1 MQNINNTSPA
11 PGKVWFIGAGP
22 GDPELITLKGRR
34 LIASAD
40 VVIYAG
46 SLVPASI
53 VRCARPGAEVVD
65 SSSLHL
71 AEIHRLTS
79 KSAASGKTVAR
90 VHTGD
95 PCLYGA
101 LREQMALL
109 DADGIDYGVVPGVS
123 AAFAAAAAAAVSL
136 TAPETAQS
144 FSITRLSGRTG
155 VPDSQGVRSL
165 ASHGGSL
172 AVYLS
177 GAETQRLAA
186 ELRAAGLPEHTPILA
201 AYRVGWPEEKL
212 VRTTLA
218 GLEDM
223 AQRENLRG
231 QAVFL
236 VLPAEGQPAGPS
248 KLYDREFGH
257 AFRPAAGTP

>member
-1 MQNINNTSPA
+1 MQNSNNTAPA

-34 LIASAD
+34 LIAAAD
-40 VVIYAG
+40 LVIYAG
-46 SLVPASI
+46 SLVPESI
-53 VRCARPGAEVVD
+53 IQYAGSGAEIVD
-65 SSSLHL
+65 SSPLHL
-71 AEIHRLTS
+71 AEIHRLVR
-79 KSAASGKTVAR
+79 KYALSGLTVAR

-101 LREQMALL
+101 LREQMELL
-109 DADGIDYGVVPGVS
+109 DADGIAYAVVPGVS
-123 AAFAAAAAAAVSL
+123 AAFAAAAAASVSL

-165 ASHGGSL
+165 AAHGGSL

-177 GAETQRLAA
+177 GAEAQKLAV
-186 ELRAAGLPEHTPILA
+186 ELRAAKLPEHTPILA

-218 GLEDM
+218 GLEDI
-223 AQRENLRG
+223 AQQEDLRG
-231 QAVFL
+231 QVVFL
-236 VLPAEGQPAGPS
+236 VLPGEGQPGRPS
-248 KLYDREFGH
+248 RLYDKNFSHG
-257 AFRPAAGTP
+257 FRQG

>member
-1 MQNINNTSPA
+1 MQNIKNTAPA

-40 VVIYAG
+40 LVIYAG
-46 SLVPASI
+46 SLVPESI
-53 VRCARPGAEVVD
+53 IQYAKPGAEIVD

-71 AEIHRLTS
+71 TEIHRLMRKCAT
-79 KSAASGKTVAR
+79 AGGTVAR

-101 LREQMALL
+101 LREQTELL

-123 AAFAAAAAAAVSL
+123 AAFAAAAAASLSL

-144 FSITRLSGRTG
+144 FSITRLSGRTE

-177 GAETQRLAA
+177 GAEAQKLAA
-186 ELRAAGLPEHTPILA
+186 ELRAAKLPEQTPILA

-218 GLEDM
+218 GLEDI
-223 AQRENLRG
+223 AQQENLRG
-231 QAVFL
+231 QVVFL
-236 VLPAEGQPAGPS
+236 ILPGTGQPARPS
-248 KLYDREFGH
+248 KLYDRDFSHGY
-257 AFRPAAGTP
+257 RQGGRS